1 MTGQFYLFV
10 TDTVYIVFLSFA
22 ISPGTATISSDAKDI
37 AAFVKPLEF
46 GILSFV
52 HCLLIPELRNICLKW
67 MATTFKKIKI
77 GKIKINKFKI

>member
-37 AAFVKPLEF
+37 AAFVKTLEF
-46 GILSFV
+46 GILSLV
-52 HCLLIPELRNICLKW
+52 HCLLIPELRKNCFKW
-67 MATTFKKIKI
+67 MA
-77 GKIKINKFKI
+77 NKYEILCHQHNN